1 MYSRKVVEY
10 FDNPINFGVIE
21 NAEGIGIIENEIC
34 SDIIKIYIRIS
45 KDNTIECVEFD
56 AKGCPPVIAACCEVT
71 RIIKGMKVEE
81 AKNVDA
87 KLIIENLEGLPKEKE
102 HCAELVIK
110 TLNKA
115 LENLNKRKVRCI

>member
-1 MYSRKVVEY
+1 MYSKRVIEY

-34 SDIIKIYIRIS
+34 SDIIKIYIRIN
-45 KDNTIECVEFD
+45 KDNTIEYAKFE
-56 AKGCPPVIAACCEVT
+56 AKGCPPVIASCCEVT
-71 RIIKGMKVEE
+71 RIIKGMKAED
-81 AKNVDA
+81 AKKVDA
-87 KLIIENLEGLPKEKE
+87 KLIIDNLEGLPKEKE

>member
-1 MYSRKVVEY
+1 MYSKRVIEY

-34 SDIIKIYIRIS
+34 SDIIKIYIKIN
-45 KDNTIECVEFD
+45 KDNTIEYAKFE
-56 AKGCPPVIAACCEVT
+56 AKGCPPVITSCCEVT
-71 RIIKGMKVEE
+71 RIIKGMKVED
-81 AKNVDA
+81 AKKVDA
-87 KLIIENLEGLPKEKE
+87 KLIIDNLEGLPKEKE

>member
-1 MYSRKVVEY
+1 MYSKKVVEY
-10 FDNPINFGVIE
+10 FENPINFGVIE

-34 SDIIKIYIRIS
+34 SDIIRIYIRIN
-45 KDNTIECVEFD
+45 KDDTIEDAKFD
-56 AKGCPPVIAACCEVT
+56 AKGCPPVIASCCEVT
-71 RIIKGMKVEE
+71 RIIKGMKVED

-87 KLIIENLEGLPKEKE
+87 KLIIENLGGLSKEKE

-115 LENLNKRKVRCI
+115 LENVNKRKAGCI

>member
-1 MYSRKVVEY
+1 MYTKKVIEY
-10 FDNPINFGVIE
+10 FNNPINFGVIE

-34 SDIIKIYIRIS
+34 SDIIKIYIRTN
-45 KDNTIECVEFD
+45 KDNTIEYAKFD
-56 AKGCPPVIAACCEVT
+56 AKGCPPVIASCCEVT
-71 RIIKGMKVEE
+71 QIIKGMKVEE

-87 KLIIENLEGLPKEKE
+87 KLIIEKLGGLPKEKE

-115 LENLNKRKVRCI
+115 LENVSERKVGCI